1 MSEINLMKYIPSFLS
16 CSVIISIL
24 LSSSYVHTCGGRN
37 LGFNDDL
44 YRSRH
49 CATDLCGTNSAIFSQ
64 SFSPYKY
71 TADNNFYKNLKRSNL
86 RKVRMVWCL
95 SDKFYDLFN
104 EPFLSRLIL
113 RKRYRFRL
121 NSYTMY

>member
-1 MSEINLMKYIPSFLS
+1 MLEINLMKYIPSFLS
-16 CSVIISIL
+16 CSVIINIL
-24 LSSSYVHTCGGRN
+24 LSSSYVQTCGGRK

-86 RKVRMVWCL
+86 RKERMVWYISITYCIL
-95 SDKFYDLFN
+95 SSVKIGQHL
-104 EPFLSRLIL
+104 EPFWNMLSRE
-113 RKRYRFRL
+113 FRCR
-121 NSYTMY
+121 